1 MLKQLALL
9 STLLTACLD
18 QPTELEQAGQPM
30 ADLTIANVT
39 DSTVAPTPASTGRNV
54 SSFEQAIDVKP
65 DLCDLLPADGA
76 CALLCDPGALAETI
90 PPGTCADLLCQL
102 TDGTSI
108 RAGGCNP

>member
-1 MLKQLALL
+1 MLKQLALI

-18 QPTELEQAGQPM
+18 QPTEIEQAGKPI

-39 DSTVAPTPASTGRNV
+39 DSTVAQVSASNGRT
-54 SSFEQAIDVKP
+54 SLDQAIDVKP
-65 DLCDLLPADGA
+65 DLCDLLPADGS

-90 PPGTCADLLCQL
+90 PPGTCVDLLCQL

>member
-1 MLKQLALL
+1 MLKQLALI

-18 QPTELEQAGQPM
+18 QPTELEAGQPI

-39 DSTVAPTPASTGRNV
+39 DSTVAPAPASTGRNV
-54 SSFEQAIDVKP
+54 SSVEQAIDVKP
-65 DLCDLLPADGA
+65 DLCELLPADGA
-76 CALLCDPGALAETI
+76 CALLCDPGALAATI
-90 PPGTCADLLCQL
+90 PSGTCVDMLCQL